1 MTSCFSWHIWKQIQ
15 THADLQLQRED
26 LTDSCS
32 PGLLEL
38 YFEDCWSQERAGLQ
52 MQVWSTLSDG
62 VRGELSGGE
71 VKGQSAKVWALLNV
85 QLTLILHQLRI
96 CKFAYSPKFIS
107 SPKSLSVAP
116 LGSFPNT
123 VQIGEKPELPGVHV
137 PHWGHTRG
145 HTVILCLQV
154 PVLAVSM
161 CPLCS
166 VFSVTL
172 FTFCASCWWFH
183 CVNGPHTW
191 CWGAA

>member
-1 MTSCFSWHIWKQIQ
+1 MKTNP
-15 THADLQLQRED
+15 
-26 LTDSCS
+26 DSRRS
-32 PGLLEL
+32 AVTKGGSYGLLLPRAPGTILWGLLVSRKGRASDAGLKYSVWRCERWAL
-38 YFEDCWSQERAGLQ
+38 GRRGERAECQGL
-52 MQVWSTLSDG
+52 SFA
-62 VRGELSGGE
+62 EF
-71 VKGQSAKVWALLNV
+71 V